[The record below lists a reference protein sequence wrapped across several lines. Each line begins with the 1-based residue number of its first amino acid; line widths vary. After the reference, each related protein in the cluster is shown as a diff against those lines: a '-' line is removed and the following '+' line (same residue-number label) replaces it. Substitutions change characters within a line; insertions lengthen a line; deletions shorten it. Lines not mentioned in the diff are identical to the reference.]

1 MDIRVEYLS
10 TSKTILFA
18 GSELRYYLSKINN
31 MISFSQDTEQ
41 TDETYRK
48 KICLGLFPDSECSSD
63 EDEYEIEISH
73 LSGHI
78 KGSNPRSVLLGVYQ
92 YLTLLG
98 CRFLR
103 PGKEYEWI
111 PSVPH
116 IEEIQISRR
125 QKARYRHRGVCIE
138 GADTPE
144 NILEFIDWLPKLGYN
159 SFFLQ
164 FELPYAFLNLW
175 YSHKNNPLK
184 KPEAFSLEKAAEIS
198 SVIDRELQKRSLKHH
213 RVGHGWT
220 CSVLGQ
226 NTLGWVPSDT
236 TLTKEQENM
245 TALIDGKRGFFQ
257 GIPINTNLCYSNPDV
272 IASFAEKVTAYAMLH
287 PEVDYLHVWL
297 ADASNN
303 HCECDTCKKHLPS
316 DLYVHILNEIDRALS
331 QKHLDTK
338 IVFLIYEELLWAP
351 IEEKLLHPHRFV
363 MMFAPISRTFLQSY
377 EIPEQLP
384 APVPYQRNQITLPVN
399 LTENLSF
406 LAQWQK
412 IFHGECFDY
421 DYPLGRAHY
430 GDMGYLHISRIIYED
445 IHRLTDLKLDGYMS
459 CQELRCFLPNG
470 LPNYI
475 MGKCLFGTDCSFEEL
490 VEEYFQAAY
499 GKDWES
505 CFSYLSRLSS
515 LCNCDYCNGKGSRQN
530 PAVAKNMKQVAQ
542 TAETFLSVCAAQD
555 KAALPP
561 VQQLFWK
568 HLDYH
573 REYCILL
580 SKALFLLA
588 DGRTQKAGEAWKTFT
603 YYICSQE
610 DTFQKALDVYRVV
623 EVSTNYTG
631 FPLIENF

>member
-1 MDIRVEYLS
+1 M
-10 TSKTILFA
+10 
-18 GSELRYYLSKINN
+18 
-31 MISFSQDTEQ
+31 
-41 TDETYRK
+41 
-48 KICLGLFPDSECSSD
+48 
-63 EDEYEIEISH
+63 
-73 LSGHI
+73 
-78 KGSNPRSVLLGVYQ
+78 
-92 YLTLLG
+92 
-98 CRFLR
+98 
-103 PGKEYEWI
+103 
-111 PSVPH
+111 
-116 IEEIQISRR
+116 
-125 QKARYRHRGVCIE
+125 
-138 GADTPE
+138 
-144 NILEFIDWLPKLGYN
+144 
-159 SFFLQ
+159 
-164 FELPYAFLNLW
+164 
-175 YSHKNNPLK
+175 
-184 KPEAFSLEKAAEIS
+184 
-198 SVIDRELQKRSLKHH
+198 
-213 RVGHGWT
+213 
-220 CSVLGQ
+220 
-226 NTLGWVPSDT
+226 
-236 TLTKEQENM
+236 
-245 TALIDGKRGFFQ
+245 
-257 GIPINTNLCYSNPDV
+257 
-272 IASFAEKVTAYAMLH
+272 
-287 PEVDYLHVWL
+287 
-297 ADASNN
+297 
-303 HCECDTCKKHLPS
+303 
-316 DLYVHILNEIDRALS
+316 NEIDRALT
-331 QKHLDTK
+331 QKQLDTK

-530 PAVAKNMKQVAQ
+530 PAVAKSMQQVTQ

-588 DGRTQKAGEAWKTFT
+588 DGRTQEAGEAWKTFT